1 MRTRRSKLIR
11 SWPMYLTI
19 VLITFLV
26 AMAVSK
32 CMAYAQT
39 HETTCNI
46 YREVIKFNTDA
57 GNYKANVLL
66 GVVVIETSKFSQE
79 RIDLIAHSES
89 IIRENILRKPGW
101 IVFHKCVTVKIND
114 GSM

>member
-1 MRTRRSKLIR
+1 
-11 SWPMYLTI
+11 
-19 VLITFLV
+19 
-26 AMAVSK
+26 MAVSK

-66 GVVVIETSKFSQE
+66 GVVVIETDKFSQE
-79 RIDLIAHSES
+79 DIDIIAESETRR
-89 IIRENILRKPGW
+89 RENELRKPGYK
-101 IVFHKCVTVKIND
+101 VFHKCNTVGVK
-114 GSM
+114 